1 MKGKHLAAGAPR
13 RGNGAV
19 RAIGRGLLVLFTA
32 VFMLVLA
39 LYLTMAIVIHG
50 PSPDAKR
57 LLVLSLNETSALK
70 WVSSLYLPRAEIDG
84 ILAGSVQGEL
94 QTETPDS
101 FQELDFAPEVAEQKR
116 EEAAG
121 QPTPPAEQPA
131 LEIVDVKGATY
142 KGKLMRVRDPARV
155 IVGTLDHYGT
165 GYGLYLKDFIAKYGA
180 VAGTNAGG
188 FEDYGGTGTGAVP
201 DGLVIRDGQLAW
213 GEPDKEYNNVIGFDA
228 DNRLVVGAKT
238 GQEALDAGLVSAV
251 SFAPGPVLVADGV
264 KQTGLGGGLNPRTCI
279 GQRADG
285 TVLILV
291 VEGRHPDSFGAS
303 YDDLAQL
310 MADEG
315 AVNAAN
321 LDGGSSSAMIV
332 DGEQITRGS
341 NIIGS
346 RQMATAILVLPEV
359 E

>member
-13 RGNGAV
+13 RGHGAV

>member
-13 RGNGAV
+13 RGSGAARV
-19 RAIGRGLLVLFTA
+19 IGRGLLVLFT
-32 VFMLVLA
+32 VLFMLILA
-39 LYLTMAIVIHG
+39 LYLTVTVVIHG

-70 WVSSLYLPRAEIDG
+70 WVPSLSLPRAEIDA

-94 QTETPDS
+94 QTPEPDS

-116 EEAAG
+116 EEVG
-121 QPTPPAEQPA
+121 QTSPPAEQPA

-228 DNRLVVGAKT
+228 DDRLVVGAKT

-291 VEGRHPDSFGAS
+291 IEGRHPDSFGAS